1 MSEKTKKPGFGLKE
15 AEVRSAEQG
24 RQNDRKKHRKK
35 LERSF
40 RKDFLYYDIF
50 SQLWGWDEYN
60 GNSDPEKAIQR
71 LRQAMQNQQDLDI
84 RCKRPLNGDLQF
96 QVGVAYLNGWLPC
109 KNSLEEAWRWFR
121 RSEKRG
127 SPRGKM
133 AIGYMHEK
141 QLIAKHDEIAM
152 LSNYTSAAA
161 EGYAPAQYRLAL
173 YYQKQSNPDRE
184 QIKDLLTDAAAQE
197 HTPAKYL
204 LAELYPETVYN
215 MEYREIY
222 GYEWAELARK
232 QKESST
238 GLYAPKEEQDDDN
251 NLADLMKETHDNVKR
266 ILPIVPVVIDN
277 NEILRRVE
285 ISVQMLQ
292 SSLNTMWTELRQDN
306 AKAAEKWKQLMDRDL
321 QKAASPQWASDTYLA
336 KEDAEAFMSVLF
348 KGDWREPGRLCDA
361 SCDAL
366 VTAYVLMKMADK
378 LALSNYSGIVI
389 TAVWAL
395 EHECR
400 RRFRDAFEKHLASL
414 KVPEEE
420 MASRMNLKSDKDGNI
435 EFTLGSTYYVVNPFK
450 LENVWQFTKPSEF
463 DSFAKTCDFLS
474 TTAKEVQKRRH
485 YPDAGMVFWD
495 YWIPGTEKSGKKNT
509 KVTGQS
515 FTQILYT
522 LNKNY
527 RIPAAHAMEV
537 GRKEAEVCCDLLGI
551 TEAHKKMDNITG
563 ALKAL
568 LWLTAPLE

>member
-1 MSEKTKKPGFGLKE
+1 MEEKKQKQTS
-15 AEVRSAEQG
+15 VRSIKEDSLLG
-24 RQNDRKKHRKK
+24 RV
-35 LERSF
+35 LYG
-40 RKDFLYYDIF
+40 YYDWLISTQAKCDCEWSRCLKKIF
-50 SQLWGWDEYN
+50 NDHNKKEIITLRNYLYIQSHLPMKERN
-60 GNSDPEKAIQR
+60 PFDP
-71 LRQAMQNQQDLDI
+71 
-84 RCKRPLNGDLQF
+84 DLQF
-96 QVGVAYLNGWLPC
+96 LVGVAYLCGWLPC
-109 KNSLEEAWRWFR
+109 KDNVEEARCWFQ
-121 RSEKRG
+121 RSGDLG
-127 SPRGKM
+127 SPRGMM
-133 AIGYMHEK
+133 AEGYLHEK
-141 QLIAKHDEIAM
+141 HLGKYHDEIAM
-152 LSNYTSAAA
+152 FSLYSRAAF

-292 SSLNTMWTELRQDN
+292 SSLNSMWTELRQDN

-321 QKAASPQWASDTYLA
+321 QKAASPQWASDTYHA

-400 RRFRDAFEKHLASL
+400 RRFYDAFYSYLASIG
-414 KVPEEE
+414 VEEQDRK
-420 MASRMNLKSDKDGNI
+420 ARMSLDGKH
-435 EFTLGSTYYVVNPFK
+435 FTLGSVGSVTRSPYYNDFSKTTNLLSPAAQAVRK
-450 LENVWQFTKPSEF
+450 KRGFTEAQMIYLYGF
-463 DSFAKTCDFLS
+463 
-474 TTAKEVQKRRH
+474 
-485 YPDAGMVFWD
+485 
-495 YWIPGTEKSGKKNT
+495 PGTWDPVGGKEKTFKNMVMDLT
-509 KVTGQS
+509 YQ
-515 FTQILYT
+515 
-522 LNKNY
+522 Y
-527 RIPAAHAMEV
+527 RNPAAHAKRVMTSEDAA
-537 GRKEAEVCCDLLGI
+537 RCCDLLGI
-551 TEAHKKMDNITG
+551 TEAHKKQAELAEANKKMDNITG

-568 LWLTAPLE
+568 LWLTAPLEQKE

>member
-1 MSEKTKKPGFGLKE
+1 MEKNKQKQSPVRYIREDSLPGRILYG
-15 AEVRSAEQG
+15 
-24 RQNDRKKHRKK
+24 
-35 LERSF
+35 
-40 RKDFLYYDIF
+40 YYDWLIATQAKCDCEWSSCLKKIF
-50 SQLWGWDEYN
+50 N
-60 GNSDPEKAIQR
+60 GHNKKEIR
-71 LRQAMQNQQDLDI
+71 TLRQFLDI
-84 RCKRPLNGDLQF
+84 QSHLPLKDRNPFDPDLQF
-96 QVGVAYLNGWLPC
+96 LVGVAYLCDWLPC
-109 KNSLEEAWRWFR
+109 EDNVEEAQLWFR
-121 RSEKRG
+121 RSKKEG
-127 SPRGKM
+127 SPRGWM
-133 AIGYMHEK
+133 GIGYLHEK

-232 QKESST
+232 QKESSI
-238 GLYAPKEEQDDDN
+238 GLYAPKEEQGDDN

-400 RRFRDAFEKHLASL
+400 RRFRDAFEAYLASVN
-414 KVPEEE
+414 VPEEE
-420 MASRMNLKSDKDGNI
+420 KLSRMNLMKYDKDDRP
-435 EFTLGSTYYVVNPFK
+435 EFTLGSVYYIAKAPDF
-450 LENVWQFTKPSEF
+450 EDFADATK
-463 DSFAKTCDFLS
+463 FLS
-474 TTAKEVQKRRH
+474 PVAERERGKLKCDNKGMLLSYSLPGTWKRNPKEGKSFSDLIRVLNDKYRVPSAHAKE
-485 YPDAGMVFWD
+485 
-495 YWIPGTEKSGKKNT
+495 IGKK
-509 KVTGQS
+509 Q
-515 FTQILYT
+515 
-522 LNKNY
+522 
-527 RIPAAHAMEV
+527 
-537 GRKEAEVCCDLLGI
+537 AEECCDLLGI
-551 TEAHKKMDNITG
+551 TETHKKQAELAAANKKMDNITG